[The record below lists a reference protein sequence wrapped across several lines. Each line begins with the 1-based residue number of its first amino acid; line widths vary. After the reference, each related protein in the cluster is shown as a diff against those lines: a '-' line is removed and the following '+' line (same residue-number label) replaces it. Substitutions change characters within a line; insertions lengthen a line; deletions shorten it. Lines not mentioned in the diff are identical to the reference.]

1 MDREELFPRFLFL
14 LGSHI
19 VTPLDDP
26 DEELSPYTMFK
37 ELGMDAAAVDAF
49 RLDLAKTYAVSI
61 PADKKYPGLLELFD
75 ALCAA
80 LEL

>member
-14 LGSHI
+14 LQSHI

-26 DEELSPYTMFK
+26 DEELTPYTMFK
-37 ELGMDAAAVDAF
+37 ELGMDEAAVECF
-49 RLDLAKTYAVSI
+49 RQDLAKTYDVCIAEN
-61 PADKKYPGLLELFD
+61 KRYPGLLEMFD
-75 ALCAA
+75 ALCTA